1 MRAVVTV
8 ISRVCSFLG
17 YTVLCVG
24 LVGAV
29 LLLFA
34 GFISLSLSFILVAA
48 ALVGSDRR
56 WSGKFVGLT
65 FGCGIVA
72 LVLALNRLHVDSP
85 TTFVH
90 ETAAVKAIQTIQTAQ
105 MQYKSHYGRYATS
118 LAELGPPPSG
128 APTAAAADL
137 IDSYLARGEKSGY
150 KFFLAGSTDGYTI
163 NANPMKFGVSGS
175 RTFYSDQTQ
184 TFYENLGPEPA
195 TAHSKELK

>member
-1 MRAVVTV
+1 MRAVTV
-8 ISRVCSFLG
+8 VSRICSFLG
-17 YTVLCVG
+17 WLF
-24 LVGAV
+24 LVAV
-29 LLLFA
+29 LYFA
-34 GFISLSLSFILVAA
+34 GAILIFGHDLGALAVIFLVAA
-48 ALVGSDRR
+48 FIGALRK
-56 WSGKFVGLT
+56 WSGKFIG
-65 FGCGIVA
+65 
-72 LVLALNRLHVDSP
+72 
-85 TTFVH
+85 TTFACAVLTLGVVYYH
-90 ETAAVKAIQTIQTAQ
+90 MASRGDRFYPETHAIKAIQTIHAAQ
-105 MQYKSHYGRYATS
+105 VKYKSQYGRYATS